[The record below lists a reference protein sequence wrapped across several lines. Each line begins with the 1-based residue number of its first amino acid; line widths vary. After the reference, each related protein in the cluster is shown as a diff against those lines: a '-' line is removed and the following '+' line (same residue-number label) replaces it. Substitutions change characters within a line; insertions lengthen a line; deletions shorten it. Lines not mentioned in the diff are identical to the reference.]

1 VPVTLLASSP
11 SVVVVPGNSPIK
23 SIGDLIARAKEKPGS
38 VMYASAG
45 VGTCTFLAA
54 ELFKRQAKVDM
65 LHVPYKG
72 GGPAVTATLSG
83 EANVYF
89 APVPPVMPHIKAG
102 ALRAL
107 AVSSP
112 KSLDTLPDY
121 KPIAESGVP
130 GYEFSCWYGL
140 FVPAGTPK
148 PLVNTLHSAIVSVL
162 KDAGSQ

>member
-1 VPVTLLASSP
+1 MKTSLGGSNAGIASP
-11 SVVVVPGNSPIK
+11 AAADVCVRGR
-23 SIGDLIARAKEKPGS
+23 GDVHL
-38 VMYASAG
+38 
-45 VGTCTFLAA
+45 LAA

-89 APVPPVMPHIKAG
+89 APVPPVMHIKAG

-130 GYEFSCWYGL
+130 GYEFS
-140 FVPAGTPK
+140 AGTGCSCRRERRSRWS
-148 PLVNTLHSAIVSVL
+148 TRRTRRSCRC
-162 KDAGSQ
+162 